1 MIRKK
6 RKKRINRAR
15 SHSIGQSKGLGGG
28 SASEAERKVIRMAGM
43 EVSLDVEGGKLR
55 EHKPGV
61 TYFLGKMM
69 KEIDYYILL
78 KEGVMTVEFLR
89 KDVPVWNSHYG

>member
-55 EHKPGV
+55 EHKPFPWKNDG
-61 TYFLGKMM
+61 
-69 KEIDYYILL
+69 DRLL
-78 KEGVMTVEFLR
+78 YPFKGGGH
-89 KDVPVWNSHYG
+89 DS